1 LPGGTGCPSVA
12 KLPSSRFLGKDV
24 VDARDH
30 RVGPLSRQRLSRL
43 RLTRLRLTR
52 LRLTRLGP
60 SRLAAAAVVLVV
72 AAGCGLGGHDGD
84 KVSAADSQVR
94 PTPEETLEP
103 TPDEP
108 TPAPLPTTRKPARP
122 KPKKTSATPTE
133 DPNNFQLPACAKH
146 DGKKVTRA
154 QAKAAL
160 TVAAG
165 KIYWQNSAPTLRLSA
180 DLVKSIAWHESGWQ
194 SDIVNCDGGR
204 GLMQVMPDTVDMI
217 NNRFGES
224 YDAADYKQNAIL
236 GANYLAWLTKYFAE
250 TYFKDKYDLSPAHCT
265 SHTKMCLLNMVIAG
279 YNSGFGAV
287 DAAYRSKKLPNSAYV
302 DSVRSLMTSCY
313 CDRF

>member
-1 LPGGTGCPSVA
+1 
-12 KLPSSRFLGKDV
+12 
-24 VDARDH
+24 
-30 RVGPLSRQRLSRL
+30 LSRHRLSW
-43 RLTRLRLTR
+43 
-52 LRLTRLGP
+52 
-60 SRLAAAAVVLVV
+60 LAAAAVVLVV
-72 AAGCGLGGHDGD
+72 ATGCGLGGHDSD
-84 KVSAADSQVR
+84 KVSAADAQAE

-108 TPAPLPTTRKPARP
+108 TPDPLPTTHKPVKP

-146 DGKKVTRA
+146 DGRKVTRA

-165 KIYWQNSAPTLRLSA
+165 KIYWTDAPTLKLSA
-180 DLVKSIAWHESGWQ
+180 DLVRNVAWHESGWQ
-194 SDIVNCDGGR
+194 ADIVNCDGGR

-217 NNRFGES
+217 NNRFGQS
-224 YDAADYKQNAIL
+224 YDATDYKQNAII
-236 GANYLAWLTKYFAE
+236 GANYLAWLTRYFG
-250 TYFKDKYDLSPAHCT
+250 TNYFKGKYDLNPAHCT
-265 SHTKMCLLNMVIAG
+265 SHSSMCLLNMVISA
-279 YNSGFGAV
+279 YNSGFGTV
-287 DAAYRSKKLPNSAYV
+287 DAAYKSKKLPNPAYV